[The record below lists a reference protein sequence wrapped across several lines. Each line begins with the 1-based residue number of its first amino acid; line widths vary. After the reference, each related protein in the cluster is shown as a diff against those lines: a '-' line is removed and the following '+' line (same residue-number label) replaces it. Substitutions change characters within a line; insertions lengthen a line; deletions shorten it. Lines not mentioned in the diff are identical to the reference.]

1 LENKMS
7 KGQTLQDPFLNALRK
22 ERIPVSI
29 FLVNGIKL
37 QGQIESFDQY
47 VVLLKNT
54 VSQMVYKHAISTV
67 VPARNP
73 RPATGTTESQAGFP
87 EPTPG
92 FGAQGGGFSG
102 QQAPTGGFG
111 APRGFG
117 AAQPTGFGSQGG
129 FGSGYG
135 RPQGNQPAG
144 FNDHKLDAEDDGSDH
159 NNF

>member
-1 LENKMS
+1 MMS
-7 KGQTLQDPFLNALRK
+7 KGQTLQDPFLNSLRK

-73 RPATGTTESQAGFP
+73 RPTGAPTATGPVGAQAGFAAGAS
-87 EPTPG
+87 T
-92 FGAQGGGFSG
+92 FGN
-102 QQAPTGGFG
+102 
-111 APRGFG
+111 
-117 AAQPTGFGSQGG
+117 QGG
-129 FGSGYG
+129 FGGAG
-135 RPQGNQPAG
+135 QGGFGNQGGFGGAG
-144 FNDHKLDAEDDGSDH
+144 QGGFGNQGGFGGAGQGGFEADPKFDDGDDEG
-159 NNF
+159 NNNR